1 MALLALG
8 AALLPSLYKAV
19 AGGRQVRQGKQMN
32 PVNPGFARNEG
43 IIDNARI
50 LGERANNYQMQGYGQ
65 AVNNLDTG
73 FQSSLA
79 AGTQASSSGG
89 DVLDLI
95 TKLNYNRGQNM
106 NQLATQN
113 AQGADQALMQSLNAN
128 AQAGQEYQDQNAY
141 ARDEYQRK
149 LREKAALIQGGNQNV
164 FGAVNDFSTAGTNLL
179 NSFNPTGSAV
189 SGVPS
194 PQEYEKLKNQA
205 KLGK

>member
-113 AQGADQALMQSLNAN
+113 AQGADQALMQSLQAN

-141 ARDEYQRK
+141 ARDEYQRQ
-149 LREKAALIQGGNQNV
+149 LREKAALIQQGNQSV
-164 FGAVNDFSTAGTNLL
+164 YGAVTDASKAATDMLMPKVL
-179 NSFNPTGSAV
+179 PTTTG
-189 SGVPS
+189 
-194 PQEYEKLKNQA
+194 
-205 KLGK
+205 